1 MNHDYNPHFCSINV
15 LRKQTLSRRDDF
27 IQIVYNLMCLSNE
40 FGPIRNIMGF
50 DPEGENFAEYKNK
63 VSASEFCEQNG
74 TPFFSDVLEE
84 CYSLGY
90 NEVPKYH
97 KIIYLL

>member
-1 MNHDYNPHFCSINV
+1 
-15 LRKQTLSRRDDF
+15 
-27 IQIVYNLMCLSNE
+27 
-40 FGPIRNIMGF
+40 MGF
-50 DPEGENFAEYKNK
+50 DPEGEKFAEYKNK